1 METKRIRLCKSELLI
16 LTFIKPVILTQG
28 RGGGVGGVRPAKQN
42 AKCLGLDIQIIP
54 SKLITTNPTH
64 LACYHKGNQNKEY
77 SGL

>member
-1 METKRIRLCKSELLI
+1 MGLEGLGLPSKM
-16 LTFIKPVILTQG
+16 
-28 RGGGVGGVRPAKQN
+28 QN

-64 LACYHKGNQNKEY
+64 LAYYHKGNQNKEY